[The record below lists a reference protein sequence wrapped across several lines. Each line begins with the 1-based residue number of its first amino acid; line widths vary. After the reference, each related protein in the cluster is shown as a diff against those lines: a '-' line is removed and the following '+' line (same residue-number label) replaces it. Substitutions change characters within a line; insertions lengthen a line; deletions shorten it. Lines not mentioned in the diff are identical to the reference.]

1 MPSPLLSRASN
12 TATLTASA
20 TCIQLLVTERER
32 ERERENKRNLCKD
45 RGHMQTQ
52 TISHSARHLVYIR
65 LLPDGFADCDLC
77 LRNGR
82 RRFLAS
88 GLCLHARMS
97 KSSERVREH
106 RNHAT
111 TDDVNG
117 FRFYAA
123 AATSGNFSFQSAL

>member
-1 MPSPLLSRASN
+1 
-12 TATLTASA
+12 
-20 TCIQLLVTERER
+20 
-32 ERERENKRNLCKD
+32 
-45 RGHMQTQ
+45 MQTQ